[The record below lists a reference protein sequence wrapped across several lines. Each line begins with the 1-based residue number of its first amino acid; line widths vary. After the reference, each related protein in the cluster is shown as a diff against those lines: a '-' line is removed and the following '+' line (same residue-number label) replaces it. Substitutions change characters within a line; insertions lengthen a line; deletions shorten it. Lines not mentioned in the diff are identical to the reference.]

1 MTTKRKRGQ
10 NEGSVYKRKDGRW
23 AASISLPD
31 GKRRTFYGRTAA
43 EARDKL
49 IANRQAIAR
58 GLPLPSEQ
66 VTVARFAQ
74 DWLAGIQASVRPVT
88 WQHYESLLR
97 VHVFPTLGHIR
108 LSRLQPSQL
117 QRLYSDRLESGLSPT
132 TVRHVHKVLHLM
144 LERAVRWG
152 AVVRNVAHLTDPPQA
167 VRRDLPM
174 VTAKDA
180 GRLLAVAHDHRLEAL
195 FVLALTTGA
204 RMSEL
209 LGLTWTA
216 IDLDRGSIT
225 IRATLQRIDKIP
237 QLVETKT
244 VGSRRTVSLAPM
256 AVAALR
262 RHRTRQMEEAL
273 GVGPA
278 WNNSLELCFTS
289 QVGEPLKRHSVLRRD
304 FKPLARAADFPPS
317 LTFHDLRHIAASLA
331 LSQNVPWTLVSEMLG
346 HANVSTTMN
355 VYAHTVPG
363 TQGQMADAMEAV
375 FNRAESV

>member
-1 MTTKRKRGQ
+1 MTNRKRGQ
-10 NEGSVYKRKDGRW
+10 GEGSIYRRKDGRW

-43 EARDKL
+43 QAREKMA
-49 IANRQAIAR
+49 ANQQAIAS

-66 VTVARFAQ
+66 VTVALFAQ
-74 DWLAGIQASVRPVT
+74 DWLAGIQASVRPAT

-97 VHVFPTLGHIR
+97 VHVFPTLGRIR
-108 LSRLQPSQL
+108 LARLQPSHL

-152 AVVRNVAHLTDPPQA
+152 SVVRNVAHLTDPPRA

-174 VTAKDA
+174 VTAEQA
-180 GRLLAVAHDHRLEAL
+180 GRLLTVAQDHRLEAL

-209 LGLTWTA
+209 LGLTWPA
-216 IDLDRGSIT
+216 VDLERGSVT
-225 IRATLQRIDKIP
+225 IRATLQRIDGEP

-244 VGSRRTVSLAPM
+244 TGSRRTIALAPM

-262 RHRTRQMEEAL
+262 RHRTRQLEEAL
-273 GVGPA
+273 RLGPA

-289 QVGEPLKRHSVLRRD
+289 QIGEPLKRHSVFRRD

-331 LSQNVPWTLVSEMLG
+331 LSHNVPWTLVSEMLG

-363 TQGQMADAMEAV
+363 TQGQIADAMEAV

>member
-1 MTTKRKRGQ
+1 M
-10 NEGSVYKRKDGRW
+10 
-23 AASISLPD
+23 
-31 GKRRTFYGRTAA
+31 
-43 EARDKL
+43 
-49 IANRQAIAR
+49 
-58 GLPLPSEQ
+58 
-66 VTVARFAQ
+66 
-74 DWLAGIQASVRPVT
+74 
-88 WQHYESLLR
+88 
-97 VHVFPTLGHIR
+97 
-108 LSRLQPSQL
+108 
-117 QRLYSDRLESGLSPT
+117 
-132 TVRHVHKVLHLM
+132 
-144 LERAVRWG
+144 
-152 AVVRNVAHLTDPPQA
+152 
-167 VRRDLPM
+167 
-174 VTAKDA
+174 
-180 GRLLAVAHDHRLEAL
+180 
-195 FVLALTTGA
+195 
-204 RMSEL
+204 
-209 LGLTWTA
+209 
-216 IDLDRGSIT
+216 
-225 IRATLQRIDKIP
+225 
-237 QLVETKT
+237 TKT

-289 QVGEPLKRHSVLRRD
+289 QIGEPLKRHSVLRRD

>member
-1 MTTKRKRGQ
+1 MANRNRGQ
-10 NEGSVYKRKDGRW
+10 GEGSVYLRKDGRW
-23 AASISLPD
+23 AASISQPG

-43 EARDKL
+43 QAREKL
-49 IANRQAIAR
+49 AAAQQVVAR

-74 DWLAGIQASVRPVT
+74 DWLAGIQPTVRPAT

-97 VHVFPTLGHIR
+97 VHVFPTLGRVR
-108 LSRLQPSQL
+108 LTRLQPSHL
-117 QRLYSDRLESGLSPT
+117 QGLYSNRIEAGLSPT

-152 AVVRNVAHLTDPPQA
+152 TVVSNVARLADPPRA

-174 VTAKDA
+174 VTAEQA
-180 GRLLAVAHDHRLEAL
+180 GGLLVAARDHRLEAL
-195 FVLALTTGA
+195 FVVALTTGA

-209 LGLTWTA
+209 LGLTWSSV
-216 IDLDRGSIT
+216 DLDRGSIT
-225 IRATLQRIDKIP
+225 IRTTLQWIDREP
-237 QLVETKT
+237 QLAEPKT
-244 VGSRRTVSLAPM
+244 GRSRRTIALAPM
-256 AVAALR
+256 AVSALR
-262 RHRTRQMEEAL
+262 RHRTRQLEEAL
-273 GVGPA
+273 RVGPA
-278 WNNSLELCFTS
+278 WTNLLDLCFTS
-289 QVGEPLKRHSVLRRD
+289 QVGYPLKRHSVLRRD
-304 FKPLARAADFPPS
+304 FRPLLSIAGLPETLR
-317 LTFHDLRHIAASLA
+317 FHDLRHIAASLA

-375 FNRAESV
+375 FNSAESA

>member
-1 MTTKRKRGQ
+1 MNRKRGQ
-10 NEGSVYKRKDGRW
+10 NEGSIYRRKDGRW
-23 AASISLPD
+23 AASISLQD

-43 EARDKL
+43 EARDKMVV
-49 IANRQAIAR
+49 NQQAVAR

-74 DWLAGIQASVRPVT
+74 DWLTGIQSTVRPAT

-97 VHVFPTLGHIR
+97 VHVFPTLGRIR
-108 LSRLQPSQL
+108 LARLQPSHL
-117 QRLYSDRLESGLSPT
+117 QTLYHERIESGLSPT

-152 AVVRNVAHLTDPPQA
+152 SVVRNVAHLTDPPRA
-167 VRRDLPM
+167 VRRELPM
-174 VTAKDA
+174 ITAEQA
-180 GRLLAVAHDHRLEAL
+180 GRLLTVAQDHRLEAL

-209 LGLTWTA
+209 LGLTWSAT
-216 IDLDRGSIT
+216 DLDRGSIT
-225 IRATLQRIDKIP
+225 IRATLQRIDGEP
-237 QLVETKT
+237 ELVETKT
-244 VGSRRTVSLAPM
+244 AGSRRTVGLAPM

-273 GVGPA
+273 RVGPA
-278 WNNSLELCFTS
+278 WGNLLDLCFTS

-304 FKPLARAADFPPS
+304 FKPLARAAQFPSS

-363 TQGQMADAMEAV
+363 TQGQMANAMEAV